1 MTWGLV
7 NDDIIVFLV
16 WPNHDLFLTWLNQT
30 SFFCVSHTVPLTLHT
45 YSLAL
50 CSQLYWVCL
59 TVLVNE
65 CRVFGMLQQGG
76 PSGHC
81 RWALEVLWEK
91 PLRSAMAT
99 GGLQHSTSSPC
110 ADLRKGN
117 LGWRNRGVAPEL
129 FPEHS
134 AYPVPPTRFHMT
146 VKSLSVCVCVCRVLR
161 QVICKYT
168 FICRSAR

>member
-1 MTWGLV
+1 MIYSLHGL
-7 NDDIIVFLV
+7 IRCHSFVF
-16 WPNHDLFLTWLNQT
+16 HTQFLSRFT
-30 SFFCVSHTVPLTLHT
+30 HAT

-50 CSQLYWVCL
+50 CSQLCWVCL

-65 CRVFGMLQQGG
+65 CRVFGMLQRGG

-81 RWALEVLWEK
+81 RRALEVLWEK

-134 AYPVPPTRFHMT
+134 VYPVPPTRFHMT
-146 VKSLSVCVCVCRVLR
+146 EKSLSVCVCVCRV
-161 QVICKYT
+161 ICT
-168 FICRSAR
+168 SAG